1 MDIEKEHSVEV
12 FKPAWDNWSIITT
25 VVCLLIAGVLIGTA
39 LTYRE
44 PAYRVLLIV
53 IAAALL
59 AFVFTF
65 PYRVTLLDRK
75 LIKLSYVGHSKM
87 IDLESYRLIASGREF
102 AKGAWRLFAS
112 GGHFGYWGWWR
123 LKDGRGFFSCLTN
136 FSRHVRF
143 LSDGKQIIALNA
155 PKAWFTEPASEA

>member
-1 MDIEKEHSVEV
+1 MDKDSEHTEET

-25 VVCLLIAGVLIGTA
+25 VICLMIAGVLVGTA
-39 LTYRE
+39 FTYHE
-44 PAYRVLLIV
+44 LGYRILLVV
-53 IAAALL
+53 IAVVLV

-65 PYRVTLLDRK
+65 PYRVTLIDRK
-75 LIKLSYVGHSKM
+75 VIRLSFVGYSKEF
-87 IDLESYRLIASGREF
+87 DLESYKLIASGREF

-112 GGHFGYWGWWR
+112 GGHFGYRGWWR
-123 LKDGRGFFSCLTN
+123 LKDGRGFFSYLTN

-155 PKAWFTEPASEA
+155 PKAWFTADLKNE